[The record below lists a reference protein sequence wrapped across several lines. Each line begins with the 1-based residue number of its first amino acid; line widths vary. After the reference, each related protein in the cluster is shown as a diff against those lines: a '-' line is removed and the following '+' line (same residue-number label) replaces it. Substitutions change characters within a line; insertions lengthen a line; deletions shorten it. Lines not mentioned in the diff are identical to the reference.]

1 MAAKVIT
8 KISARTE
15 SFSTSTTITPQDGYG
30 AWMCVN
36 VGTAAATVMGFPLQP
51 GEGLDLT
58 KAVPAGVKWDTN
70 IQIEITPG
78 AIVRVMRL
86 QYK

>member
-1 MAAKVIT
+1 MAKEIT
-8 KISARTE
+8 RVSARTE
-15 SFSTSTTITPQDGYG
+15 SFSASTTIRPQTGYG

-58 KAVPAGVKWDTN
+58 SAVPAGARWDTD
-70 IQIEITPG
+70 IQIDITPG
-78 AIVRVMRL
+78 AVIRIMRL